1 MGKSG
6 LLPLQMITVWF
17 LINEHS
23 HVVSSMY
30 DAQIVSFLLQCTVHL
45 LITVY
50 TSTIQQSNAQNHE
63 INPMITCGR
72 GR

>member
-30 DAQIVSFLLQCTVHL
+30 DAQTV
-45 LITVY
+45 
-50 TSTIQQSNAQNHE
+50 
-63 INPMITCGR
+63 
-72 GR
+72 